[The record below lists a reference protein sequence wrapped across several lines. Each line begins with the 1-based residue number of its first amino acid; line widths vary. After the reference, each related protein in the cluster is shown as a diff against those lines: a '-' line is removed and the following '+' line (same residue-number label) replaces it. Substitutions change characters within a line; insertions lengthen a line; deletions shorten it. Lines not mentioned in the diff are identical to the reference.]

1 MGKNVKSKEYQ
12 KTKTRMHMTQ
22 GVLWSKRDTNRLMR
36 IVNVDGRTWQAMQAD
51 YFPDRSVASLR
62 HRVRRINASISGV
75 PTCRK
80 ASGNHVQMLS
90 EDDESS
96 DGETVL
102 LIPCTTRELDE
113 TSIAG
118 WDTRWIES
126 LNDGFGRFDPGQLE
140 TARELGV
147 LP

>member
-1 MGKNVKSKEYQ
+1 
-12 KTKTRMHMTQ
+12 MTQ

-62 HRVRRINASISGV
+62 HRVRRTNASIHEVSK
-75 PTCRK
+75 CRK
-80 ASGNHVQMLS
+80 ASGIYVQMS
-90 EDDESS
+90 EEDESS

-102 LIPCTTRELDE
+102 LIPCTTHELDD
-113 TSIAG
+113 TSLAG
-118 WDTRWIES
+118 WDARWIES
-126 LNDGFGRFDPGQLE
+126 LNDGFGRFEPGQLE